1 MDRVRIREKIVTKST
16 EIILRDGYSKTTMDA
31 IASALGMSKKTLYQ
45 VFPSKR
51 DLLKSILSVWQKEV
65 EGGMED
71 AVFRNNAPF
80 REKWVS
86 VVEFTARQYGRF
98 GAGFVEDL
106 HRADPETFQVLDRFR
121 AGLVQRCFRALAE
134 EGIQAGVFRSGIDPT
149 FLSEVYLAIVQA
161 TLNPAS
167 LERLNTTPEKAYR
180 EVVSLLLDG
189 IAVDRTRAAPAA

>member
-51 DLLKSILSVWQKEV
+51 DLLKSILATWQKEV
-65 EGGMED
+65 EAGIED
-71 AVFRNNAPF
+71 AVFRNKGPF
-80 REKWVS
+80 RAKWVS
-86 VVEFTARQYGRF
+86 VVEFTASQYGRF

-106 HRADPETFQVLDRFR
+106 HKTDPETYQVLDRFR
-121 AGLVQRCFRALAE
+121 TGLVHKCFRVLAE
-134 EGIQAGVFRSGIDPT
+134 EGIASGVFRKEIDPA

-161 TLNPAS
+161 TLNPAT
-167 LERLNTTPEKAYR
+167 LDRLNTTPEKAYR
-180 EVVSLLLDG
+180 DVVSLLLDG
-189 IAVDRTRAAPAA
+189 ISVERT